1 MAGNLTDKY
10 KVPAG
15 LRPLLEAFA
24 RETIRTQ
31 PDDLVRFG
39 QVFFD
44 VLRVHKSRKFD
55 FIHFLHLSFAVARE
69 LIFGSTYTY
78 LEIS

>member
-44 VLRVHKSRKFD
+44 VLRVHKNRK
-55 FIHFLHLSFAVARE
+55 
-69 LIFGSTYTY
+69 
-78 LEIS
+78 LEQTFPHPGVINRALAISSAGLR